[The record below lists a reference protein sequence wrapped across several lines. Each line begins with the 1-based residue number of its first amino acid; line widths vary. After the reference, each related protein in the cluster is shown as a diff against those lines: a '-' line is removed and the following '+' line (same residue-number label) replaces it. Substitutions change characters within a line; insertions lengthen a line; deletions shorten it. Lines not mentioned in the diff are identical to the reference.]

1 MKSSSNE
8 FSFMD
13 VWTTMAMTLR
23 NALSF
28 LIVSES
34 GKVQPEEQYKKILV
48 EVGGMNLPNPGA
60 VAVYFFFPDEAWLN
74 DL

>member
-1 MKSSSNE
+1 
-8 FSFMD
+8 
-13 VWTTMAMTLR
+13 MAMTLR
-23 NALSF
+23 NAPSF

-60 VAVYFFFPDEAWLN
+60 VAVYFFFPDEA
-74 DL
+74 